1 MGSSPTGT
9 LLHYLDPQ
17 SLIFSWAKYFV
28 LLQEMQ
34 QKTLEEVRKEA
45 YKLQQQGKNAQ
56 HDNLSQRRR
65 KTQISSIQLAKQ
77 SSNLLVHKEHI
88 QEIAEVDEANETGV
102 DDQTLTTEVDVANAP
117 NYNSRIKNIIQEYLS
132 IEDIEE
138 AATCVRELPP
148 GPFCAEFAEQA
159 INVALEGKT
168 GERDNAVSL
177 LVGLYE
183 RNALDA
189 TSIQTAI
196 VAVMEFLEDM
206 RIDIPLIHQYSALIF
221 GRLIAAG
228 CFGMSWT
235 ITDAL
240 DPVVECGLASLVFA
254 EVLSVLE
261 TETDLQSVVRMLG
274 DEEISA
280 ASVLPVASRSNND
293 NVDSYIR
300 ENGLEDFFL
309 DEAEDELD
317 PEVATKLRNTLEEYL
332 SVKDLGEVVA
342 CVNEFEEA
350 VPNRWQHFVHVSVLF
365 SLDSGKQNV
374 RNDVATLL
382 QELLDGEYVTC
393 DDVECALEAVLLD
406 YEDLRVDIPKIASN
420 LCDLYASLFQN
431 KSLSLSWLWDAC
443 AHMASSG
450 YAADVLIALLSDT
463 EARSSEDDLVAWWKT
478 QEDTSKR
485 WSQFEIEQRLQNSG
499 DERASRWKKLLFEA

>member
-1 MGSSPTGT
+1 
-9 LLHYLDPQ
+9 
-17 SLIFSWAKYFV
+17 
-28 LLQEMQ
+28 MQ

-65 KTQISSIQLAKQ
+65 KTQVSSVQLAKQ

-88 QEIAEVDEANETGV
+88 QEIAEVDEADEAEEV
-102 DDQTLTTEVDVANAP
+102 DDQTPASDVGMASAP
-117 NYNSRIKNIIQEYLS
+117 NYSSRIKNIIQEFLS

-148 GPFCAEFAEQA
+148 GPICAEFAEQT
-159 INVALEGKT
+159 INMALEGKA

-183 RNALDA
+183 RSALDA
-189 TSIQTAI
+189 TSIQTTI

-228 CFGMSWT
+228 CFGLSWM
-235 ITDAL
+235 ISDAL
-240 DPVVECGLASLVFA
+240 NPVLECGLASLVFA

-261 TETDLQSVVRMLG
+261 TETDLQSVVRMLA

-280 ASVLPVASRSNND
+280 SSVLPAASRANNEE
-293 NVDSYIR
+293 VDEYIR

-332 SVKDLGEVVA
+332 AVKDLGEVVA
-342 CVNEFEEA
+342 CVDEFAES

-374 RNDVATLL
+374 RNDVSSLF
-382 QELLDGEYVTC
+382 QELLEGEYIVR
-393 DDVECALEAVLLD
+393 DDLECALETVLLD

-420 LCDLYASLFQN
+420 LCDLYASLFQ
-431 KSLSLSWLWDAC
+431 KESLSLPWLWDSC

-450 YAADVLIALLSDT
+450 YAADVLIALLSDI
-463 EARSSEDDLVAWWKT
+463 EARSSEDELVAWWKS
-478 QEDTSKR
+478 QEDASTLWNR
-485 WSQFEIEQRLQNSG
+485 FEIEQRLQTSG
-499 DERASRWKKLLFEA
+499 DERASRWKKALLEA

>member
-1 MGSSPTGT
+1 
-9 LLHYLDPQ
+9 
-17 SLIFSWAKYFV
+17 
-28 LLQEMQ
+28 MQ

-65 KTQISSIQLAKQ
+65 KTQISSVQLAKQ

-88 QEIAEVDEANETGV
+88 QEIAEIDEVDEVEEV
-102 DDQTLTTEVDVANAP
+102 DDQTPASEADVANAP
-117 NYNSRIKNIIQEYLS
+117 NYSSRIKNIIQEFLS

-148 GPFCAEFAEQA
+148 GPICAEFAEQA

-168 GERDNAVSL
+168 GERDNAVGL

-183 RNALDA
+183 RSALDA

-228 CFGMSWT
+228 CFGLSWM
-235 ITDAL
+235 ISDAL

-261 TETDLQSVVRMLG
+261 TETDLQSVVRMLA

-280 ASVLPVASRSNND
+280 SSVLPEASRANNEE
-293 NVDSYIR
+293 VDAYIR
-300 ENGLEDFFL
+300 ENGLDDFFL
-309 DEAEDELD
+309 DEADDELD

-332 SVKDLGEVVA
+332 AVKDLGEVVA
-342 CVNEFEEA
+342 CVDEFQEA
-350 VPNRWQHFVHVSVLF
+350 VVPNRWQHFVHVSVLF

-374 RNDVATLL
+374 RNDVSLL
-382 QELLDGEYVTC
+382 FQELLDGQHITC
-393 DDVECALEAVLLD
+393 DDLECALETVLLD

-420 LCDLYASLFQN
+420 MSDLYASLFQN
-431 KSLSLSWLWDAC
+431 KSLSLAWLWDAC

-450 YAADVLIALLSDT
+450 YAADVLIALLSDI
-463 EARSSEDDLVAWWKT
+463 EARSSEDELVAWWKS
-478 QEDTSKR
+478 QEDNSTLWTR
-485 WSQFEIEQRLQNSG
+485 FEIESRLQTSG
-499 DERASRWKKLLFEA
+499 DERASRWKKALLEA